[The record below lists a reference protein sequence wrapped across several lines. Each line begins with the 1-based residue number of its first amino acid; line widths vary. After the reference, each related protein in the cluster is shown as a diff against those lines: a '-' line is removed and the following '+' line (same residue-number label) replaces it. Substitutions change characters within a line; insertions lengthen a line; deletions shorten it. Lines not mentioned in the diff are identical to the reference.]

1 MLMIKG
7 MIEIASNVETDEIL
21 KAIGVIVVYIIY
33 RVVKII
39 RRKVK

>member
-1 MLMIKG
+1 MIKG

-33 RVVKII
+33 KIVKKI
-39 RRKVK
+39 RGKVK